1 VTSLRS
7 SSVFFLVA
15 CHICTHINNNVL
27 LILANKM
34 IDIGRDV
41 IVLGLGLGLA
51 LRTINNSLAFGLGL
65 IGQCLGLGLVSLG
78 LGQC

>member
-1 VTSLRS
+1 
-7 SSVFFLVA
+7 
-15 CHICTHINNNVL
+15 
-27 LILANKM
+27 M

-41 IVLGLGLGLA
+41 IVLCLGLA

-65 IGQCLGLGLVSLG
+65 IGHGLGLGLVSLC